1 MIFDFQIGGGLWG
14 GFVATLTGVLGVLS
28 TAKDCCPLKTNAQRI
43 TMTAFLA
50 LSLISLAIANLVL
63 VLASI
68 GLARDATKSEE
79 YTEIDNQVSQMTI

>member
-1 MIFDFQIGGGLWG
+1 
-14 GFVATLTGVLGVLS
+14 
-28 TAKDCCPLKTNAQRI
+28 
-43 TMTAFLA
+43 MTAFLA